1 MNSLSETLKSL
12 QFISPHVAQVTGNRP
27 QNYIPYVVEQ
37 TGRGERSYDI
47 YSRLLKDRI
56 IFIGTAIDDQIA
68 NAVIAQLLFLQM
80 EDPKKD
86 IHVYI
91 NSPGGSV
98 TAGLAI
104 YDTMQFVTCDVTTYC
119 LGMAASMGA
128 VLLAAGTRGKRY
140 ALPNSDIM
148 IHQVSGGAQGQASDV
163 ERTVEF
169 MFKLKKRL
177 IKILADHCGQNEE
190 KVKND
195 SDRDYY
201 MSAAEAK
208 NYGLVDLV
216 VESRK
221 QLKPDSKP
229 ELMGTTQAMLD
240 NAVDND
246 LSRDPMPLPARQEE
260 PNSNS

>member
-1 MNSLSETLKSL
+1 MNTLPNL
-12 QFISPHVAQVTGNRP
+12 PFVPQYLSPHAAASVSAGPKSNL
-27 QNYIPYVVEQ
+27 YIPYVVEQ

-56 IFIGTAIDDQIA
+56 IFIGTAIDDQVA

-86 IHVYI
+86 IHLYI

-104 YDTMQFVTCDVTTYC
+104 YDTMQFVTSDVTTYC

-163 ERTVEF
+163 ERTVEY

-177 IKILADHCGQNEE
+177 IKILADHCGQSED
-190 KVKND
+190 KVKFD

-201 MSAAEAK
+201 MSAREAK
-208 NYGLVDLV
+208 DYGLVDSV

-221 QLKPDSKP
+221 ELKADSKP
-229 ELMGTTQAMLD
+229 ELVSTTQAMLD
-240 NAVDND
+240 NALDRD
-246 LSRDPMPLPARQEE
+246 LSAGATLPVREE
-260 PNSNS
+260 QS